1 MYIFSLN
8 ICEILRFKRFSPR
21 KLKIMTRACYQQK
34 LTTTTTKVKQSHTDN
49 NAQRAKKAKRKHER
63 QKTTRP
69 RRRHTKEP
77 KKKTVQTNMYRICN
91 WYKRKYISVF
101 GLLFVHQNKKVR
113 KKRDL
118 SEKYIFLYD
127 SKKKY
132 KGDDDEHRTAP
143 HSTQH
148 NERINKKMH

>member
-77 KKKTVQTNMYRICN
+77 KKKQFKPICIVYATDIN
-91 WYKRKYISVF
+91 ENIYP
-101 GLLFVHQNKKVR
+101 
-113 KKRDL
+113 
-118 SEKYIFLYD
+118 FLACY
-127 SKKKY
+127 SYTKTKKY
-132 KGDDDEHRTAP
+132 VKRET
-143 HSTQH
+143 
-148 NERINKKMH
+148 